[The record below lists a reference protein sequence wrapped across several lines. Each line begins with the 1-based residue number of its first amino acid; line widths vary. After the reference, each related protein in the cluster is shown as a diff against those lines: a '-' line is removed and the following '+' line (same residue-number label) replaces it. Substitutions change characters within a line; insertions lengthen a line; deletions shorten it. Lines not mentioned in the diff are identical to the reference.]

1 MFYDCNTERS
11 ILFFLEVYDYIIFY
25 CRYILLLFYY
35 IILLKWNRV
44 QHFYV
49 EVYSVSPPLWGSA
62 SLFLASLC
70 F

>member
-35 IILLKWNRV
+35 ILLKWNRV

-49 EVYSVSPPLWGSA
+49 EVYSVLPPL
-62 SLFLASLC
+62 
-70 F
+70 

>member
-49 EVYSVSPPLWGSA
+49 EVYSVSPPL
-62 SLFLASLC
+62 
-70 F
+70 